1 MSSFREKY
9 HQECR
14 ENGQAMNGVMSTMSS
29 VALTI
34 HLIMNIANA
43 NNNNNNNNN
52 NDNNDNN
59 NNNVFVGQQVS
70 QNEFDN
76 EYGTMSMGVGRFFPD
91 FDNYQGEDE
100 TQIVNETIPVSIA
113 SMLWKSARDHFR
125 KCQMKMPLQELL
137 ATFSVRMKK

>member
-29 VALTI
+29 VALTV

-43 NNNNNNNNN
+43 
-52 NDNNDNN
+52 NN

-91 FDNYQGEDE
+91 FDDYQVEDE
-100 TQIVNETIPVSIA
+100 AQTVNQTIPVSIA
-113 SMLWKSARDHFR
+113 SMLWKSVREHFR
-125 KCQMKMPLQELL
+125 KCQMKIPLQELL
-137 ATFSVRMKK
+137 ATFSARTKK